1 MQVNGQGRV
10 PKTAKSCT
18 TQKVCSAVH
27 GTGTT
32 EMGTHRESARSGDA
46 DDDEGAEVDGAL
58 PRRRRLARDRDVL
71 LGLGLVL
78 RLGLAGLAH
87 LLDFDRPGLLMHGAS
102 LGLCRVL
109 DSERAGLV
117 VSSTDA
123 VVLPKG
129 KECDVLGSRE
139 VDMHAEG

>member
-1 MQVNGQGRV
+1 
-10 PKTAKSCT
+10 
-18 TQKVCSAVH
+18 
-27 GTGTT
+27 
-32 EMGTHRESARSGDA
+32 MGTHRESARSGDA
-46 DDDEGAEVDGAL
+46 DDGEGAEVNGAL
-58 PRRRRLARDRDVL
+58 PRRRRLVRDRDVL

-87 LLDFDRPGLLMHGAS
+87 LLDFDRLGLLMHGAS

-109 DSERAGLV
+109 DLERAGLV

-129 KECDVLGSRE
+129 KGGGMCLGAAESICTRKDSMAGGMRTHGVWE
-139 VDMHAEG
+139 RWLARGEGVHVDGV